1 MLNMDTELYIIN
13 KKYDESL
20 LLLRIDFKDEKQ

>member
-1 MLNMDTELYIIN
+1 MPYMEPKMYIIN

-20 LLLRIDFKDEKQ
+20 LMLRIDSVMEKQ